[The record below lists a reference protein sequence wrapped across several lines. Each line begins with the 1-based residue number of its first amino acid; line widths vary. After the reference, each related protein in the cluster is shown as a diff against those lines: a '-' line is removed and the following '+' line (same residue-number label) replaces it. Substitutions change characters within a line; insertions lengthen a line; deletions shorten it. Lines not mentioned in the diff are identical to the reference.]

1 MHYYI
6 ERHDMEMILDA
17 LEALRNNIEHG
28 LEYPYTIDEVDGL
41 VQALS
46 SGDEHAEGSWVN
58 KV

>member
-1 MHYYI
+1 
-6 ERHDMEMILDA
+6 MEMILDA

-46 SGDEHAEGSWVN
+46 SGDEHAEGSWVS